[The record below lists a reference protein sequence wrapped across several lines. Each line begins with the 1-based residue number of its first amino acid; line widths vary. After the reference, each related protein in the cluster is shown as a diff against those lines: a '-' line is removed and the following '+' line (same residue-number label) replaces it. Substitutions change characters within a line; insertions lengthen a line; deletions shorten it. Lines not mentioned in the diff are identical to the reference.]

1 MREFFIEQIFSGFV
15 VTAFPFAFI
24 VLAFA
29 LTACGGGGNS
39 ASEESFV
46 SGDGSTTFIK
56 IADRKIAP
64 AITGMTLSGENYTY
78 QKDKVA
84 VVNVWAS
91 WCSPCRAE
99 APTLVALA
107 NKYTDV
113 AFIGILTRDNPAN
126 AEAFER
132 RFKIPYPTVIDDSIL
147 LGFKGSLPANAI
159 PTTVILD
166 KSGYVAARISG
177 VVTVASLSKLIE
189 KVSAE

>member
-1 MREFFIEQIFSGFV
+1 MKKLL
-15 VTAFPFAFI
+15 AFI
-24 VLAFA
+24 VLALA
-29 LTACGGGGNS
+29 LTACGGGGS
-39 ASEESFV
+39 STSEESFV
-46 SGDGSTTFIK
+46 SGDGSTTYIK
-56 IADRKIAP
+56 ISDRKIAP
-64 AITGMTLSGENYTY
+64 AITGLTLKGENYTY
-78 QKDKVA
+78 EKDRVA

-99 APTLVALA
+99 APTLVVLA

-132 RFKIPYPTVIDDSIL
+132 RFKIPYPTLIDDSIL

-166 KSGYVAARISG
+166 DSGRVAARISG

>member
-1 MREFFIEQIFSGFV
+1 MKRFV
-15 VTAFPFAFI
+15 LLV
-24 VLAFA
+24 VLAIA
-29 LTACGGGGNS
+29 LTGCDGGGTSS
-39 ASEESFV
+39 AEESFV

-64 AITGMTLSGENYTY
+64 AISGLTLSGTNYTY
-78 QKDKVA
+78 TKDKVA

-99 APTLVALA
+99 APILVSLA

-132 RFKIPYPTVIDDSIL
+132 RFNIPYPTVIDDSIL
-147 LGFKGSLPANAI
+147 IGFKGSLPANAI
-159 PTTVILD
+159 PSTVILD
-166 KSGYVAARISG
+166 KNGRVAARISG
-177 VVTVASLSKLIE
+177 VVTVASLTQLIE
-189 KVSAE
+189 RVSAE